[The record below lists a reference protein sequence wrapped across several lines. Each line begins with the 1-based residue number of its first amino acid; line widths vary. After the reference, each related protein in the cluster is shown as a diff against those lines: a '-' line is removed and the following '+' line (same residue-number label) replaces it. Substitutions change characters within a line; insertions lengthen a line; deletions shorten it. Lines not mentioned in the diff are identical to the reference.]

1 MKNND
6 MKNILLYLSLF
17 LSLLSCNKPVTGK
30 SGEEG
35 IKVEEIVWDGVKRA
49 DITYQLLVYS
59 FADGDGDLYGDFK
72 GLKDRLDYIDALG
85 ASAIWLSPIHPSE
98 AYHGYGVID
107 YERVN
112 EKFGTE
118 KDFKDFLDAA
128 HARGIKV
135 YLDFVLNHSATDCEW
150 FKQACAGNPEYKD
163 FYIFSENPK
172 SDISAGKI
180 PTIAS
185 EGAAGY
191 NASEWRAARIAGVS
205 ENLKFTLDWN
215 STPPSLKVEKVSDI
229 SNTGTKPSGKYLWW
243 GEGNCTEFYS
253 QTPGVYTLSL
263 AFKSDWGCLV
273 RTSNTSWDNG
283 TKYGAPSGSNIL
295 EWGVPLP
302 LSNSDNADISL
313 PGAQFFHSHFR
324 TDAFADFNF
333 GAAAESEKSGAFK
346 ALAKAADKWIALGVD
361 GFRLDAVKHIY
372 HNMNGTE
379 NAIFL
384 KKFYDHCNASYKASG
399 HEDDIY
405 MVGEVFEEANIA
417 APYYAGLPS
426 LFEFS
431 FWFRLQW
438 ALNNGVGRYF
448 YKDINSYHTA
458 YKAVREGAKAAT
470 KLSNHDEDRAGS
482 SLGKSLEKEK
492 LAAAVLLTMEGSPYI
507 YQGEE
512 LGYYGTKERGDEW
525 VRTPVKWTRTGAVAD
540 AALNGKVDKEMLSA
554 DISVEAQEADK
565 ESLLN
570 VYRKFAILRNAIPA
584 LAVGDMQEHAQYNQ
598 NSPLPSIAA
607 WYRSTPEQKVLVM
620 HNFSGK
626 EVKAELS
633 DELSKPLAVNG
644 KVVIEGSSIALG
656 PYSTIILEQ

>member
-1 MKNND
+1 
-6 MKNILLYLSLF
+6 MKNILLYLF
-17 LSLLSCNKPVTGK
+17 AVLSLLSCNKPSTEK
-30 SGEEG
+30 SGDG
-35 IKVEEIVWDGVKRA
+35 DLKVREIVWDGVKRA
-49 DITYQLLVYS
+49 DITYQALVYS

-85 ASAIWLSPIHPSE
+85 AGAIWLSPIHPAE

-107 YERVN
+107 YEKVN
-112 EKFGTE
+112 DKFGTE
-118 KDFKDFLDAA
+118 KDFKEFLDAA

-150 FKQACAGNPEYKD
+150 FRQARAGNSEYKN
-163 FYIFSENPK
+163 FYIFSEDPK
-172 SDISAGKI
+172 ADIAAGKI
-180 PTIAS
+180 PAIAS
-185 EGAAGY
+185 EGPAGY
-191 NASEWRAARIAGVS
+191 VPGEWRPARISGKV

-215 STPPSLKVEKVSDI
+215 SNPPSLKAEKISEI
-229 SNTGTKPSGKYLWW
+229 SNAGTKPSGKYLWW
-243 GEGNCTEFYS
+243 GESNCTEFYS
-253 QTPGVYTLSL
+253 LGTGIYTLSL

-273 RTSNTSWDNG
+273 RTSDTSWDNG
-283 TKYGAPSGSNIL
+283 TKYGAPSGSNRL

-302 LSNSDNADISL
+302 LSNSDNADITL

-333 GAAAESEKSGAFK
+333 GVAAESENSGAFK
-346 ALAKAADKWIALGVD
+346 ALTKAADKWIALGVD

-372 HNMNGTE
+372 HNMNGSE

-384 KKFYDHCNASYKASG
+384 KKFYDHCNATYKTCG

-417 APYYAGLPS
+417 APYYAGLPA

-438 ALNNGVGRYF
+438 ALNNGVGSYF
-448 YKDINSYHTA
+448 YKDIDSYRKA
-458 YKAVREGAKAAT
+458 YKAVRPGAKAAT
-470 KLSNHDEDRAGS
+470 KLSNHDENRAGS

-492 LAAAVLLTMEGSPYI
+492 LAAAVLLTMEGNPYI

-525 VRTPVKWTRTGAVAD
+525 VRTPLKWTKKGGVAD
-540 AALNGKVDKEMLSA
+540 AALNGKVDVGMLSA
-554 DISVEAQEADK
+554 EISVEAQEADK

-570 VYRKFAILRNAIPA
+570 VYRKFAVLRNVVPA
-584 LAVGDMQEHAQYNQ
+584 LAVGEMQEHSQYNQ
-598 NSPLPSIAA
+598 GSSIRSIAA

-620 HNFSGK
+620 HNFSGN
-626 EVKAELS
+626 EVKAPLS
-633 DELSKPLAVNG
+633 DDLSKPLATNG
-644 KVVIEGSSIALG
+644 KIRIEGSSIVFS